1 MKKWFLKIGLV
12 VSVATACGNAKKTP
26 APVLA
31 AAPADTCY
39 SVVILGDTHY
49 DTEPASVY
57 HSDYNEPV
65 EWLNRVQ
72 RAEFARNGEMW
83 RERCPRLVK
92 RAVALVDK
100 DTKFIYQAGDLI
112 QGDCGNPEV
121 HKKMLAD
128 VMDYFKGQFSGLPF
142 VTIQGNHDFR
152 GTGALEAYN
161 EYMPGRI
168 SAELGQEITK
178 TTFSFRVGPDVFIAI
193 DFSHPDDAEIE
204 KLLKESE
211 GARHTF
217 VLCHSSLFPSDAA
230 TCRWFF
236 HGSSKASHTAAR
248 RHFRE
253 LFAKRNVIALCG
265 HDHSTQFLDWEGD
278 GGRITQLIVNSVWSS
293 EDRAR
298 YELESCGAADFG
310 EKRKAVKTKADGKP
324 VKDESEL
331 FAEYRPGIRA
341 YSRAW
346 SAGSY
351 KMNVSPRKV
360 TVDFYAGDS
369 QEVTHTFVMYDADD
383 DRFEPLFT
391 EAVPGGKNL
400 IQGHAV
406 FGDKLFQMHDH
417 NPYLSVY
424 DLVSG
429 RLLDKVQLDS
439 VKTWHNNNVNFSA
452 VYYQPDD
459 RYPLLYASQEN
470 IAEHK
475 ANVWRITEDASG
487 RFSAAI
493 VRTIVFPDP
502 VQMGLYF
509 PNIILD
515 NEAGKLYLTGYS
527 RNNWKSGADGNGLQL
542 LRFPMPALS
551 DGERV
556 ELTTCDI
563 EARYNSDFFVATQ
576 GAVIRGGKLYQVYG
590 VPKYGRTRLLCTDL
604 ATGKTIFEKDLR
616 DAGLVG
622 EPEGLAFWQNRL
634 IVTTY
639 EGVVYRSRRVFAE

>member
-1 MKKWFLKIGLV
+1 MKRIIFYFCL
-12 VSVATACGNAKKTP
+12 SVCMLTACGQAKKSAASALTP
-26 APVLA
+26 
-31 AAPADTCY
+31 APADTCY
-39 SVVILGDTHY
+39 SVVILGDTHF
-49 DTEPASVY
+49 DAEPATVY

-100 DTKFIYQAGDLI
+100 DTKFVYQSGDLI
-112 QGDCGNPEV
+112 QGDCGNPAV
-121 HKKMLAD
+121 HQKMLAD
-128 VMDYFKGQFSGLPF
+128 VMDYFKGEFGGLPF
-142 VTIQGNHDFR
+142 VTVEGNHDFR
-152 GTGALEAYN
+152 GTGALDAYN
-161 EYMPGRI
+161 AYMPKRM

-204 KLLKESE
+204 KLLQESE
-211 GARHTF
+211 GARYTF

-236 HGSSKASHTAAR
+236 HGADKEKHTKAR

-293 EDRAR
+293 EKSAR
-298 YELESCGAADFG
+298 YEVESCGAADFG
-310 EKRKAVKTKADGKP
+310 EKRKAIKTKANGKP
-324 VKDESEL
+324 VEDESEL
-331 FAEYRPGIRA
+331 FAEYRSGIRA
-341 YSRAW
+341 YTRAW

-351 KMNVSPRKV
+351 KMKVSPSKV

-369 QEVTHTFVMYDADD
+369 QDVTETFILYDAQADGFD
-383 DRFEPLFT
+383 PLFT
-391 EAVPGGKNL
+391 EQVPGGLNL

-424 DLVSG
+424 DLASG
-429 RLLDKVQLDS
+429 RLLDKVQLDT
-439 VKTWHNNNVNFSA
+439 VKTWHNNNVNFSN
-452 VYYQPDD
+452 VYYQPED
-459 RYPLLYASQEN
+459 RYPLLYAGQEN

-493 VRTIVFPDP
+493 VQTLVFPEP
-502 VQMGLYF
+502 LQMGVYY
-509 PNIILD
+509 PNIVLD
-515 NEAGKLYLTGYS
+515 NEAGKIYLGGFS
-527 RNNWKSGADGNGLQL
+527 RKSWKYGSDGNGVQL
-542 LRFPMPALS
+542 LRFPLPALS

-556 ELTTCDI
+556 EFTTRDI
-563 EARYNSDFFVATQ
+563 EERFCNDFHVATQ
-576 GAVIRGGKLYQVYG
+576 GAVIRKGKMYQVFG
-590 VPKYGRTRLLCTDL
+590 VPKYGRTQLVCTDL
-604 ATGKTIFEKDLR
+604 ATGKTIFVKKLE
-616 DAGLVG
+616 GVVG
-622 EPEGLAFWQNRL
+622 EPEGLDFWQDRL
-634 IVTTY
+634 IVSTY
-639 EGVVYRSRRVFAE
+639 EGVVYASRRQFVD